1 MEEQLDRVQGPISP
15 RELFGTA
22 IQRMYEIVV
31 NLNPE
36 NPRDAEFM
44 VRYGI
49 RSASPPVV
57 RGRNDKQTDSEDKV
71 A

>member
-36 NPRDAEFM
+36 NPRDTEFM
-44 VRYGI
+44 LRYGI
-49 RSASPPVV
+49 CSAPRPQHSQ
-57 RGRNDKQTDSEDKV
+57 GRTQRKAV